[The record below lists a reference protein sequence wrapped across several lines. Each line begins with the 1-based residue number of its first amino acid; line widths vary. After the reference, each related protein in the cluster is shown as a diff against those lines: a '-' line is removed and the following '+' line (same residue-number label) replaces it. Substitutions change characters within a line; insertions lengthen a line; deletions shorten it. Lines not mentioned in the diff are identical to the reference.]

1 VICIFDVVLLLILT
15 DVGQIRR
22 MEDSITLILHHGGCL
37 ERDEYRRLQYVCGE
51 FCVWEKMDVDQ
62 LCLWDIEKM
71 AKRCRGYF
79 KVFKLWYWKPYEGAE
94 DDINI
99 CLTPL
104 TTDKDFCDM
113 VQVARANGNEV
124 EIYAQD
130 VVDIEEVEI
139 VPLTNE
145 EREELE
151 TAMEESLKSMTK
163 GGLTTEDEPVNI
175 MEVDILSAEERNV
188 VNCLV
193 ASVQNRVYNQEE
205 NVGATQGRK
214 WLVILKEMMK
224 TMLVLLKRKM
234 LVLCKE
240 VKKLMWLTMK
250 GETSHQKL
258 NLKKH

>member
-1 VICIFDVVLLLILT
+1 
-15 DVGQIRR
+15 
-22 MEDSITLILHHGGCL
+22 MEDCITVILHHGGCL
-37 ERDEYRRLQYVCGE
+37 ERDQYRRLQYVGGE
-51 FCVWEKMDVDQ
+51 FCVWEKMDVD
-62 LCLWDIEKM
+62 LFCLWDIEKM

-79 KVFKLWYWKPYEGAE
+79 NVSKLWYWKPYKGAE

-124 EIYAQD
+124 EIYAQH
-130 VVDIEEVEI
+130 VVDMEEVEI

-151 TAMEESLKSMTK
+151 RAMEESLRSMTE

-188 VNCLV
+188 VDCLV
-193 ASVQNRVYNQEE
+193 ASVQNKLYNQEE
-205 NVGATQGRK
+205 NVDGTQGMEEMACDTQRNDEVNVGATVTQQ
-214 WLVILKEMMK
+214 
-224 TMLVLLKRKM
+224 TQP
-234 LVLCKE
+234 
-240 VKKLMWLTMK
+240 
-250 GETSHQKL
+250 ETQPEETVTQVNVTST
-258 NLKKH
+258 